1 MKSMTQWTPGPGIQV
16 LEAEKPNGS
25 WIVSAVGLG
34 SGQCPDC
41 ESLSTSRHSRYVRHL
56 QDLPVQG
63 ITVTLRVKLSRWRCR
78 DRGCER
84 KTFSD
89 LLPRIA
95 QPFARRTRR
104 VSELAQLVG
113 HAAGGRPAERLMTR
127 LGLPQSDDTIL
138 RQLKRH
144 QAERGEATPVRV
156 AGIDDWSWRKGCSY
170 GTIVVDLERREV
182 VDVLA
187 DRSAA
192 STAEWLRGHPEVEV
206 VSRDRAGLY
215 ADGACQGAPEAR
227 QVADRF
233 HLLQNLRQTIEQQLS
248 RAPQPTRQPATAD
261 ASSDLLVAARCR
273 GHGQQPALAEHRQLA
288 REGRRA
294 VRKSMFDRV
303 KALQVAGNGIRA
315 IIRETGF
322 NWRTVAKWVRLDDL
336 PERNVMAPKSTTPSK
351 FQTYLSRRWAEGCTT
366 GRDLLPEIKY
376 LGYTGSLSQLER
388 LLTQWR
394 HAGHAMVI
402 DAPAAE
408 TGILSDPTTGQLVS
422 PIVAAALCI
431 KPRGLLTEP
440 QAAKVNAFKTM
451 SAEFATMRGLAMRFR
466 GILRGTDTE
475 TLDVWLHDADRTGLY
490 GIRRFA
496 RSLRQDLAAVRNAIT
511 ETWSNGQTEGQ
522 INRLKTLKRAMYGSA
537 GVELLRALMLPIRP
551 TELHAD

>member
-1 MKSMTQWTPGPGIQV
+1 M
-16 LEAEKPNGS
+16 
-25 WIVSAVGLG
+25 
-34 SGQCPDC
+34 
-41 ESLSTSRHSRYVRHL
+41 STSHHSRYVRRL

-63 ITVTLRVKLSRWRCR
+63 VTVALSVKLNRWRCR
-78 DRGCER
+78 NRGCER

-89 LLPRIA
+89 LIPRIA
-95 QPFARRTRR
+95 RPFARRTRR
-104 VSELAQLVG
+104 VSELAHLVG
-113 HAAGGRPAERLMTR
+113 YAAGGRPAERLMRR

-156 AGIDDWSWRKGCSY
+156 AGIDDWSWRKGSSY

-192 STAEWLRGHPEVEV
+192 STAEWLRAHPGVEV
-206 VSRDRAGLY
+206 VSRDRCGLY
-215 ADGACQGAPEAR
+215 ADGACRGAPKAR

-248 RAPQPTRQPATAD
+248 RAPRPTRQPATVTAD
-261 ASSDLLVAARCR
+261 AGTDVLVAARRR

-294 VRKSMFDRV
+294 AHQRMFDRV
-303 KALQVAGNGIRA
+303 KVLHAAGNGIRA
-315 IIRETGF
+315 IVRETGY
-322 NWRTVAKWVRLDDL
+322 NWRTVAKWVPLDEL
-336 PERNVMAPKSTTPSK
+336 PERNIMAPKSTTPSK
-351 FQTYLSRRWAEGCTT
+351 FQTYLSQRWAEGCTT
-366 GRDLLPEIKY
+366 GRDLLPEIKC

-394 HAGHAMVI
+394 HAGHAAVI
-402 DAPAAE
+402 DAPEA
-408 TGILSDPTTGQLVS
+408 TMGTLTDPSTGQLVS

-451 SAEFATMRGLAMRFR
+451 SAEFAMMRGLAMRFR
-466 GILRGTDTE
+466 GILRGDDTE
-475 TLDVWLHDADRTGLY
+475 KLDVWLHDADRSGLY
-490 GIRRFA
+490 GIRRFV
-496 RSLRQDLAAVRNAIT
+496 RTIRQDLEAVRNAIT

-537 GVELLRALMLPIRP
+537 GVELLRARMLPIRP
-551 TELHAD
+551 TEQHAD